1 MAWIDVLYLTKQK
14 FHSADE
20 LERCIDTARQ
30 LDSMHGNADENDER
44 IDVLKQY
51 LASEHI
57 LNRKT
62 VGRMGSAM
70 QNNNIKSLHEEIDKF
85 YEIVDNFNIEDNLYE
100 TYKNMF
106 KQIIKSDGTFIK
118 THREVLDEDES
129 MFEDENGNNEDDKD
143 FKTFFDA
150 LVNLKKED
158 KNLESIL
165 SFFYNSNL
173 TNINI
178 ENITDESK
186 IKFPD
191 IFISLKVIQTVC
203 DVEAHKN
210 ILKAEFYNAV
220 IREYTSDASDKK
232 FIQNIVSKNNNYV
245 DIPDE
250 NSYDEKI
257 DLIQGVYPN
266 SDIAYD
272 RLDSILDSNRWLN
285 TNAPDIAKEFK
296 TRRIPNINLRNAIKH
311 VVDYY
316 SDNHIMNKIID
327 QKNESDIVEQVDDA
341 ISKLL
346 IGTYFDSINKTYQ
359 AIEDYNNTLNEEF
372 IINNKNLKLKLREYI
387 KRWKDFLNSDIYK
400 WNAGKINNACQKIL
414 DNLFKSNDYEVTPF
428 GSSAKRPVFKK
439 NVSILDIIKNIITA
453 PDNDHYKSLLPYLD
467 SFKSSSTS
475 VIDKINVEKMFLK
488 LIKDFLNTDYS
499 EKYSNFTLANAFDAY
514 YDAICNVIYNK
525 DLNIS
530 ESLVVE
536 EFMYVYDYVINE
548 DEDMSAYFGKL
559 AQRIKNLVPD
569 KDVKAYVNNYAKYAD
584 NNSQETVD
592 ASTATTTDA
601 STRIEALDNA
611 GNELKQKVE
620 TYNGGQKSD
629 F

>member
-30 LDSMHGNADENDER
+30 LDSMHGNADVNDER

-57 LNRKT
+57 LNRET
-62 VGRMGSAM
+62 VGRMGSSM
-70 QNNNIKSLHEEIDKF
+70 QNNNIKSLHDAINKF

-100 TYKNMF
+100 TYRNMF

-118 THREVLDEDES
+118 THREVPDEDES
-129 MFEDENGNNEDDKD
+129 MFEDENGNNEDDKE

-178 ENITDESK
+178 ENITDETK

-210 ILKAEFYNAV
+210 ILKTEFYNAV

-232 FIQNIVSKNNNYV
+232 FIQNIISKNNNYV

-316 SDNHIMNKIID
+316 SDNRIMNKIID

-400 WNAGKINNACQKIL
+400 WNAGKIDNACQKIL
-414 DNLFKSNDYEVTPF
+414 DNLFKSNDYEITPF

-559 AQRIKNLVPD
+559 AQRIENLVPN
-569 KDVKAYVNNYAKYAD
+569 KDVKDYVNNYAKYAD

-611 GNELKQKVE
+611 GDELKQKVE

>member
-57 LNRKT
+57 LNRET

-70 QNNNIKSLHEEIDKF
+70 QNNNIQSLHDEINKF

-220 IREYTSDASDKK
+220 IREYTSDASDKI

-272 RLDSILDSNRWLN
+272 RLESILDSNRWLN

-316 SDNHIMNKIID
+316 SDNRIMNKIID

-346 IGTYFDSINKTYQ
+346 IGTYFDIINKTYQ

-372 IINNKNLKLKLREYI
+372 IINDKNLKLKLREYI

-400 WNAGKINNACQKIL
+400 WNAGKIDNACQKIL
-414 DNLFKSNDYEVTPF
+414 GNLFKNNDYEITPF

-453 PDNDHYKSLLPYLD
+453 PDNDHYKSLLPFLD

-559 AQRIKNLVPD
+559 AQRIENLVPD

>member
-30 LDSMHGNADENDER
+30 LDSMHGNADVNDER

-57 LNRKT
+57 LNRET
-62 VGRMGSAM
+62 VGRMGSSM
-70 QNNNIKSLHEEIDKF
+70 QNNNIKSLHGAIDKF

-100 TYKNMF
+100 TYRNMF

-118 THREVLDEDES
+118 THREVIDEDES
-129 MFEDENGNNEDDKD
+129 MFEDENGNNEDDKE

-220 IREYTSDASDKK
+220 IREYTSDTSDKK
-232 FIQNIVSKNNNYV
+232 FIQNIISKNNNYV

-285 TNAPDIAKEFK
+285 MNAPYIAKEFK

-372 IINNKNLKLKLREYI
+372 NIKNLKLKLKEYI

-400 WNAGKINNACQKIL
+400 WNAGKIDNACQKIL
-414 DNLFKSNDYEVTPF
+414 DNLFKNNDYEITPF
-428 GSSAKRPVFKK
+428 GSNTKRPVFKK

-453 PDNDHYKSLLPYLD
+453 PDNNHYKSLLPYLD

-475 VIDKINVEKMFLK
+475 VIDKINVETMFLK

-569 KDVKAYVNNYAKYAD
+569 KDVKDYVNNYAKYAD